1 MANDV
6 TFERSDYT
14 AAQYQ
19 WNLVEDVVAGAEA
32 VKCKTEAYLPKPN
45 PLDKS
50 KENDERFKQYLR
62 RAVFYNATGRTLQG
76 LIGAAFR
83 KVPEVKFPAQLQYVE
98 DDIDGAGLSI
108 YQQSQATLKEVLK
121 IGRNGLLVDY
131 PANVKPGSKEEMEQ
145 NHIRSTVASIGAKRI
160 INWRT
165 ERVGAVHKLVL
176 LVISEDA
183 EEVADDGFGTVCVP
197 QYRVLRLNGG
207 YTQEVWRKDAQS
219 EKWVIYTPEFSVLDY
234 RSKPWDEIPF
244 TFVGANNNDPSIDPS
259 PLYDMAEIN
268 IAHYRNSA
276 DYEDSCYLTGQ
287 PQVYMAGLTQE
298 WVDMLEKK
306 GIYFGSRAP
315 FMLPV
320 DGSAGLLQAEPNTLC
335 KEAMDQKE
343 KQMIALGARLIQPG
357 TAVKTATEAQ
367 GENETQ
373 HSVLSLAVSNVS
385 EAYVKCLEW
394 MGRFMGAEGE
404 VVYAINQEFTKP
416 NLDAQM
422 LTAMAA
428 FWNTGKWP
436 EGDLWNRARYYGM
449 IDSEKTDEMIREEL
463 TSQGNPGVDLDEDET
478 AEVV

>member
-6 TFERSDYT
+6 TFERADYS

-19 WNLVEDVVAGAEA
+19 WNLVDDVVAGAEA
-32 VKCKTEAYLPKPN
+32 VKCKSETYLPKPN
-45 PLDKS
+45 PSDKS
-50 KENDERFKQYLR
+50 PENTERFKQYLR

-83 KVPEVKFPAQLQYVE
+83 KVPEITLPSPLQYVE

-108 YQQSQATLKEVLK
+108 YQQSQSVLKEVLK

-131 PANVKPGSKEEMEQ
+131 PENVKPGSKEEMEQ

-165 ERVGAVHKLVL
+165 AKVGAVHKLVL

-183 EEVADDGFGTVCVP
+183 EEVTAEGFATDCIK
-197 QYRVLRLNGG
+197 QYRVLRLTDGN
-207 YTQEVWRKDAQS
+207 YTQEVWRKESKS
-219 EKWVIYTPEFSVLDY
+219 ETWVLHVPPFSVLDSK
-234 RSKPWDEIPF
+234 SKPWDEIPF
-244 TFVGANNNDPSIDPS
+244 TFVGANNNDTSIDPS

-276 DYEDSCYLTGQ
+276 DYEDSCYLCGQ

-298 WVDMLEKK
+298 WVKMLEAK

-320 DGSAGLLQAEPNTLC
+320 EGSAGILQAEPNTLC

-385 EAYVKCLEW
+385 EAYVRCLEW

-422 LTAMAA
+422 LTAITAL
-428 FWNTGKWP
+428 WQTGKYP
-436 EGDLWNRARYYGM
+436 EADLWARLRYYGL
-449 IDSEKTDEMIREEL
+449 IDSEKDDVAIKEEL
-463 TSQGNPGVDLDEDET
+463 DSQGDPGVDLDEDEGGE
-478 AEVV
+478 A